1 MRKSGS
7 EDALSHHGVGH
18 ALEALKAGTIKRAMI
33 IGKGSLFLGR
43 MTNLFDGVS
52 FVIEANPGKEEAA
65 PAVDDTQIR
74 HMIADAMRGFAETLA
89 AQMGE

>member
-1 MRKSGS
+1 MR
-7 EDALSHHGVGH
+7 ARRVGL
-18 ALEALKAGTIKRAMI
+18 AFSSSADSTGKPQQSVAAGRIRA
-33 IGKGSLFLGR
+33 GGR
-43 MTNLFDGVS
+43 AVS

>member
-1 MRKSGS
+1 VIPFLTVGVYKNRKYCK
-7 EDALSHHGVGH
+7 EH
-18 ALEALKAGTIKRAMI
+18 A
-33 IGKGSLFLGR
+33 F
-43 MTNLFDGVS
+43 
-52 FVIEANPGKEEAA
+52 ANVNAEEEAA

>member
-1 MRKSGS
+1 MQNVISGQGQ
-7 EDALSHHGVGH
+7 ARR
-18 ALEALKAGTIKRAMI
+18 RACLPLPI
-33 IGKGSLFLGR
+33 CRL
-43 MTNLFDGVS
+43 TNLFDGVS